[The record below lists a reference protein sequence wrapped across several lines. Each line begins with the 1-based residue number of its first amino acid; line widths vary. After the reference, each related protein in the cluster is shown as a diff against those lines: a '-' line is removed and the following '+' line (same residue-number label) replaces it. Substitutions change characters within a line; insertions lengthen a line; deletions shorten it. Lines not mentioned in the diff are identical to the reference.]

1 MNMTL
6 QDMLAMLAFTLSS
19 TVTLI
24 GFMWHHFN
32 NSFEKIENRI
42 DNRFKEIDNR
52 FKEFKHSIDSSFE
65 KIERRIDNTDNKID
79 ILNINAV
86 RERVSRLEGQLAP
99 ATIVSFEERISKG
112 SAFAQ

>member
-1 MNMTL
+1 MTL
-6 QDMLAMLAFTLSS
+6 QDMLALLAFTLGS

-42 DNRFKEIDNR
+42 DNRFR
-52 FKEFKHSIDSSFE
+52 EFKHSIDSSFE

-79 ILNINAV
+79 SLNINAV
-86 RERVSRLEGQLAP
+86 RERVKPS
-99 ATIVSFEERISKG
+99 
-112 SAFAQ
+112 